1 VIERAAAGIAL
12 AAVIA
17 MAAKGGRAL
26 TTGGA
31 IAATIVG
38 AVSIAAG
45 WSWGAL
51 LLVFFLS
58 SSALSRIGIDIKQRR
73 TAGIVDKGDQRDAVQ
88 VLANGGVFAA
98 AALGYVVLPWDGWMA
113 VGGGALAAAT
123 ADTWATEIGTL
134 TNDAPRLIT
143 TWRPAPP
150 GTSGAVTPAGTAG
163 MVMGSAVLTLAMFAA
178 VWPRHVF
185 AAAFVGGVLGALA
198 DSLAGAA
205 IQARRR
211 CASCDAFT
219 ERAVHSCGAHTI
231 QAGGVSWMT
240 NDAVNLLCS
249 VVGASSALVIA
260 RALQQG

>member
-1 VIERAAAGIAL
+1 MIERAAAGIAL

-17 MAAKGGRAL
+17 MAARAGRTL
-26 TTGGA
+26 TTTGA
-31 IAATIVG
+31 IAAAIVG
-38 AVSIAAG
+38 AASVAAG

-51 LLVFFLS
+51 LLAFFLS

-73 TAGIVDKGDQRDAVQ
+73 TRDILDKGGQRDAVQ

-98 AALGYVVLPWDGWMA
+98 AALGHVVLPWDGWMA

-134 TNDAPRLIT
+134 ANHAPRVIT
-143 TWRPAPP
+143 TWRPVPP
-150 GTSGAVTPAGTAG
+150 GTSGAVTLVGTAG
-163 MVMGSAVLTLAMFAA
+163 MLLGSAFLTLAMFVA
-178 VWPRHVF
+178 VWPRHVLI
-185 AAAFVGGVLGALA
+185 AAFIGGVLGALA
-198 DSLAGAA
+198 DSLAGAT

-219 ERAVHSCGAHTI
+219 ERAMHSCGAHTVH
-231 QAGGVSWMT
+231 AGGVSWMT

-249 VVGASSALVIA
+249 VVGASSALVIG
-260 RALQQG
+260 RAFQ

>member
-1 VIERAAAGIAL
+1 MIERAAAGIAL

-17 MAAKGGRAL
+17 TAARAGRML

-31 IAATIVG
+31 IAAAIVG
-38 AVSIAAG
+38 ALSIAAG
-45 WSWGAL
+45 WSWAAL
-51 LLVFFLS
+51 LLLFFLS

-73 TAGIVDKGDQRDAVQ
+73 TADILDKGDQRDAVQ

-98 AALGYVVLPWDGWMA
+98 AALGHVVFPWNGWMA
-113 VGGGALAAAT
+113 VGGGALAAAM
-123 ADTWATEIGTL
+123 ADTRATEIGTL
-134 TNDAPRLIT
+134 ATGTPRLIT

-150 GTSGAVTPAGTAG
+150 GTSGAVTLVGTAG
-163 MVMGSAVLTLAMFAA
+163 MVLGSACLTLAMFAA

-198 DSLAGAA
+198 DSLAGATM
-205 IQARRR
+205 QAHRR

-219 ERAVHSCGAHTI
+219 ERAIHSCGAHTI

-249 VVGASSALVIA
+249 LVGASSALVIA